1 MTLPT
6 SSAVRRRP
14 SARSSGGR
22 SVGAQDRAGLA
33 LEEGGLADDVADL
46 DVADGGELGEAALQL
61 EEGAGEA
68 AHVADED
75 DLRVVAVRR
84 DERLELGRGE
94 RHGLLDEDVLAGGDR
109 RGDERRVQMVG
120 GEDEDGV
127 EVGIGDE
134 LGGAGERAGAV
145 AGGDRGGEPGRGV
158 GDGGDSEARV
168 VGEERQVH
176 ELGDFAEADEADLE
190 GHRGKPQRDVM
201 NS

>member
-1 MTLPT
+1 M
-6 SSAVRRRP
+6 
-14 SARSSGGR
+14 
-22 SVGAQDRAGLA
+22 Q
-33 LEEGGLADDVADL
+33 
-46 DVADGGELGEAALQL
+46 
-61 EEGAGEA
+61 
-68 AHVADED
+68 
-75 DLRVVAVRR
+75 
-84 DERLELGRGE
+84 
-94 RHGLLDEDVLAGGDR
+94 
-109 RGDERRVQMVG
+109 
-120 GEDEDGV
+120 
-127 EVGIGDE
+127 